1 MADSKGGSAMLGR
14 HQKALKEL
22 DGILVEAGWFESDRY
37 PSTTPGEAGIPV
49 AAIARQNEY
58 GATIQHPGG
67 TKYIEDAIVGKGAN
81 QRYVGTRF
89 VSNDFAGEHKTTA
102 AHTID
107 IPARPFMRLAWSN
120 FLGRQA
126 ALQRKMAKELLS
138 GNKSATELLKD
149 VGQLMEGLIAKAIK
163 NGSWTPNAASTIR
176 KKGFNKPLIHDSI
189 MLQTVSSQVTKKG
202 ET

>member
-1 MADSKGGSAMLGR
+1 MIAR

-22 DGILVEAGWFESDRY
+22 DGVLVEAGWFESDRY
-37 PSTTPGEAGIPV
+37 PSTKPGEPGIPV
-49 AAIARQNEY
+49 AAIARQNEF
-58 GATIQHPGG
+58 GATIDHPGG
-67 TKYIEDAIVGKGAN
+67 TKYIEDAIVGRGAN

-89 VSNDFAGEHKTTA
+89 VHNDFAGEHKTTS
-102 AHTID
+102 AHKIE

-120 FLGRQA
+120 FLGKQA
-126 ALQRKMAKELLS
+126 ALQKKLTQQILS
-138 GNKSATELLKD
+138 GDKTATELLKD
-149 VGQLMEGLIAKAIK
+149 VGLLMEGLIAKSIK

-176 KKGFNKPLIHDSI
+176 MKGFDKPLIHDSI